1 MQDCSINEMNLKLI
15 HNVSNRSS
23 KIIIKGSIQMDMNF
37 NISKDSLVNKILR
50 REIPKLIQKK
60 LSWQSSI

>member
-15 HNVSNRSS
+15 HNVLNRSS

-37 NISKDSLVNKILR
+37 NLSKDSLVNKILR
-50 REIPKLIQKK
+50 MEIP
-60 LSWQSSI
+60 